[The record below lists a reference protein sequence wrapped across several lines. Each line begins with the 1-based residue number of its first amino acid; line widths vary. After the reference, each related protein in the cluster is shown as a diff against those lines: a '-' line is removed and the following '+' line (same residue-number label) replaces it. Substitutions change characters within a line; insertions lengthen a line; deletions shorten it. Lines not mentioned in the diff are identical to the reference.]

1 MTNVF
6 GERVRQPN
14 AQNPITMR
22 FRATMCH
29 VFHLP
34 DIDATQIRCGS
45 SEQGVLHFE
54 EKYLFLLSVW
64 SQDFGKEQTL
74 PLLFQ
79 TSLKVFWNAK
89 SMSRAHE
96 D

>member
-1 MTNVF
+1 LTNVF
-6 GERVRQPN
+6 GERLRQPN

-34 DIDATQIRCGS
+34 DVDTTQIRSGS

-54 EKYLFLLSVW
+54 EKCLFLLSVW
-64 SQDFGKEQTL
+64 SQNSFRKETD
-74 PLLFQ
+74 
-79 TSLKVFWNAK
+79 TSAPFSDVSESFLERKKA
-89 SMSRAHE
+89 
-96 D
+96 